1 MQRIRQLLTLIALA
15 LSIAIGSKAQEALLT
30 ERYNVSYLDLGNG
43 LPHNNVSAIF
53 VDSNGFLWIG
63 TYGGGLV
70 RYDGY
75 SMMSPIVKLNSNS
88 CKSITEDRFKRLWV
102 AYDEGTNVIDL
113 KTMSGAVTPQLP
125 EQYQGLLSEP
135 CTKVQCDALGRIWLV
150 TNTHVNL
157 ITFGNEGD
165 IVRISS
171 YQYHEN
177 TPDISIRDIEGN
189 GKPWIGIEGDIKGCF
204 ENIDHDILL
213 EILIRQI
220 KDNQFI
226 SLIDKFLKAGHIER
240 GMYFPS
246 KRGTPQG
253 GIISPVLANI
263 YLNELDRYIEELTN
277 NNNEGMLKY
286 IRYADDFLIGVN
298 GTKED
303 CENLKK
309 SIAGFI
315 AEKLRLE
322 LSQEKTLITP
332 STEKIRFLGYDI
344 WRNPENDKLE
354 MTVPEEI
361 SKAMRRGIRMTQKCK
376 PFVTTRIMA
385 ERLQNGVCEI
395 CGRKEILIMRQIISR
410 KTLSQSGK
418 LHKMT
423 NENCDMNIAICPKCN
438 YSMDLR

>member
-1 MQRIRQLLTLIALA
+1 MVAQTIRNIAKGGNCDNLYDLVHSEDLLYTAYDNISHKSRIKAMGVDNMSLDNMTLERLECLRESLQSGKYFPSPSKRIYIAKKNGGARPLGIPCTDDKIVQEEIRILLDAIYDHTFDKHSHGYRTGMSVITA
-15 LSIAIGSKAQEALLT
+15 LS
-30 ERYNVSYLDLGNG
+30 
-43 LPHNNVSAIF
+43 
-53 VDSNGFLWIG
+53 
-63 TYGGGLV
+63 
-70 RYDGY
+70 
-75 SMMSPIVKLNSNS
+75 
-88 CKSITEDRFKRLWV
+88 
-102 AYDEGTNVIDL
+102 
-113 KTMSGAVTPQLP
+113 
-125 EQYQGLLSEP
+125 
-135 CTKVQCDALGRIWLV
+135 
-150 TNTHVNL
+150 
-157 ITFGNEGD
+157 
-165 IVRISS
+165 
-171 YQYHEN
+171 
-177 TPDISIRDIEGN
+177 DIERNFN
-189 GKPWIGIEGDIKGCF
+189 GIEWFIEGDIKGCF

-315 AEKLRLE
+315 SEKLRLE

-332 STEKIRFLGYDI
+332 STEKIRFIGYDI